1 MLKIGLIS
9 DVHASLAPLREALTI
24 FRREGVE
31 RILCAGDI
39 AGYGTQLEATVAEL
53 RASGCQS
60 VLGNH
65 DLWWL
70 ERNADK
76 GDGPEADYLRALPRV
91 IDMTLAGRQ
100 LYMVHAS
107 PPDSLLD
114 GIRLRDENGALIEA
128 QAASW
133 CDALSSFAY
142 DVLVVGHTHQVFAER
157 LGQLLVINP
166 GSSCFN
172 HTCAVLQLP
181 EPAVQFFPL
190 GGKTPLLAW
199 NWGLERPG

>member
-1 MLKIGLIS
+1 LKIGLIS
-9 DVHASLAPLREALTI
+9 DIHASLAPLQEALEI

-39 AGYGTQLEATVAEL
+39 AGYGNELETTVAAL
-53 RASGCQS
+53 RESGCQT

-70 ERNADK
+70 QRSD
-76 GDGPEADYLRALPRV
+76 GDDASPVATYLHALPR
-91 IDMTLAGRQ
+91 TLEQALAGKQ
-100 LYMVHAS
+100 LLMVHAS

-114 GIRLRDENGALIEA
+114 GIRLRDEIGVLIESQVDLWRDALIT
-128 QAASW
+128 
-133 CDALSSFAY
+133 FAG

-157 LGQLLVINP
+157 LGQVLVVNP
-166 GSSCFN
+166 GSTCFN

-181 EPAVQFFPL
+181 ELTVQFFPL
-190 GGKTPLLAW
+190 SGRTPLLAW
-199 NWGLERPG
+199 NWGMERQG

>member
-1 MLKIGLIS
+1 LKIGLIS
-9 DVHASLAPLREALTI
+9 DIHASLAQLQEALEI

-39 AGYGTQLEATVAEL
+39 AGYGNELETTVAAL
-53 RASGCQS
+53 RESGCQT

-70 ERNADK
+70 QRSD
-76 GDGPEADYLRALPRV
+76 GDVSAPVATYLHALPRTLEQ
-91 IDMTLAGRQ
+91 TLAGKQ
-100 LYMVHAS
+100 LLMVHAS

-114 GIRLRDENGALIEA
+114 GIRLRDEIGVLIESQVDLWRDALIT
-128 QAASW
+128 
-133 CDALSSFAY
+133 FAG

-157 LGQLLVINP
+157 LGQVLVVNP
-166 GSSCFN
+166 GSTCFN

-181 EPAVQFFPL
+181 ELTVQFFPL
-190 GGKTPLLAW
+190 SGRTPLLAW
-199 NWGLERPG
+199 NWGMERQG